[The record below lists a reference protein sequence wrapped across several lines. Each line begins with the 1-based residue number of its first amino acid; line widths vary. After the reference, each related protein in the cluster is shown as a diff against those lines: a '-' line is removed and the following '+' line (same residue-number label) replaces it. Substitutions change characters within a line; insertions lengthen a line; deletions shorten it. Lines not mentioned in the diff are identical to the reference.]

1 MLFYYCPKGIERM
14 VIDMNFWLGNE
25 ELIIRWGIGTFVVL
39 SSRED
44 GILFTGS
51 YEKCLDFCHNREEA
65 YEMMNF

>member
-1 MLFYYCPKGIERM
+1 M
-14 VIDMNFWLGNE
+14 DMNFWLGNE
-25 ELIIRWGIGTFVVL
+25 ELVIRWGIGTFVVL

-44 GILFTGS
+44 VILFTGS